1 MRVTYPRAFCLAVV
15 MLAALSPYGVYSQS
29 SLQNRTT
36 ISGFVFGPERSRI
49 EGATVEL
56 VNEVDSVLG
65 RTRTDGAGRF
75 TFGRVPPGLLSIR
88 VLAIGPYER
97 LTRRLESSEIS
108 EVEVY
113 LKPRKSNVARNGVI
127 FAQEIPEAAKE
138 YYEQAVS
145 DLASERV
152 LDGTENLKKALAIF
166 PTYYYALDRL
176 GREYI
181 KQQKFDDAREL
192 LQKAVELNSRSYNS
206 AYSLSYANLATGKY
220 EAAVE
225 AATKALVLDK
235 NSSPALF
242 VLGVSQRRLRL
253 FEDAERSLLRAQAID
268 RGATPEIGWN
278 LALLYAHNLKR
289 HDAAADQLDLILR
302 SNPDVPN
309 AEVIKKLIK
318 QFRESSMASK

>member
-1 MRVTYPRAFCLAVV
+1 
-15 MLAALSPYGVYSQS
+15 
-29 SLQNRTT
+29 
-36 ISGFVFGPERSRI
+36 
-49 EGATVEL
+49 
-56 VNEVDSVLG
+56 
-65 RTRTDGAGRF
+65 
-75 TFGRVPPGLLSIR
+75 
-88 VLAIGPYER
+88 
-97 LTRRLESSEIS
+97 
-108 EVEVY
+108 
-113 LKPRKSNVARNGVI
+113 
-127 FAQEIPEAAKE
+127 
-138 YYEQAVS
+138 
-145 DLASERV
+145 
-152 LDGTENLKKALAIF
+152 
-166 PTYYYALDRL
+166 
-176 GREYI
+176 
-181 KQQKFDDAREL
+181 
-192 LQKAVELNSRSYNS
+192 VELNSRSYNS

-253 FEDAERSLLRAQAID
+253 FEDAERSLLRVQAID